1 VVLPERLPEKVR
13 EFGTAPLAVPTTV
26 SKDGFPDEGVDFG
39 EKVASLEKELLT
51 GAMEKAGGV
60 QTKAA
65 RLLNMNLR
73 SFRYLLQKYGLR

>member
-1 VVLPERLPEKVR
+1 M
-13 EFGTAPLAVPTTV
+13 
-26 SKDGFPDEGVDFG
+26 D
-39 EKVASLEKELLT
+39 
-51 GAMEKAGGV
+51 KAGGV